1 MNDLK
6 TFGLLAALSAI
17 LIVIGGAIAGKAGM
31 VIALLFAGGV
41 NFFAY
46 WNSDTLVLRMYQAQP
61 LESSHFAYFM
71 VKQLAERAKV
81 PMPKVFIVLDPTP
94 NAFATGRNPEHA
106 SIAMTSGLLELLSR
120 DEIEGVL
127 AHEMAHVINRDTLL
141 STITATVAGA
151 ISGIANMMMW
161 SNLFS
166 SHHDD
171 ESHMSPLAQIA
182 MMIFAPMAAAL
193 IQMAISRSREFEAD
207 RVGAMLCARPLSL
220 ASALLKIEQRAHAG
234 VFQQAE
240 AHPASAHMFII
251 NPLRGEKLTELFRT
265 HPLTSERVKRLSAM
279 AH

>member
-6 TFGLLAALSAI
+6 TFGLLAALTAI
-17 LIVIGGAIAGKAGM
+17 LVLIGGAIGGKAGM
-31 VIALLFAGGV
+31 LIALLIAGGM

-61 LESSHFAYFM
+61 LEPSHFAYFM
-71 VKQLAERAKV
+71 VMQLAERARV
-81 PMPKVFIVLDPTP
+81 PMPKVFIVFDPTP
-94 NAFATGRNPEHA
+94 NAFATGRNPKHA
-106 SIAMTSGLLELLSR
+106 SIAMTSGLLELLNR

-151 ISGIANMMMW
+151 ISGVANMMMW

-166 SHHDD
+166 NHHDE
-171 ESHMSPLAQIA
+171 ESHMNPLAQIA
-182 MMIFAPMAAAL
+182 MMIFAPMAASL

-207 RVGAMLCARPLSL
+207 RVGAMLCARPLAL

-234 VFQQAE
+234 FFQQAE

-265 HPLTSERVKRLSAM
+265 HPLTSERVKRLKAM
-279 AH
+279 AR